1 MDNQVLKAIA
11 DRRSIRSY
19 KEEKVSR
26 EQIDILLKAAVEA
39 PSARNAQ
46 PWHFTVVQN
55 EALLKEIYDEV
66 KANMKED
73 IANIFHGAK
82 TVIFLSCDPDSR
94 WGRLDFGIAVQNI
107 ALAAHA
113 IGLGTVILGRPEP
126 AFTGQRGAEFDKKL
140 KFPEGHKFAVSIAV
154 GHPAG
159 TKDAHPVEADRIS
172 FVD

>member
-1 MDNQVLKAIA
+1 MDNQVLKAIS

-19 KEEKVSR
+19 KDEKVSR
-26 EQIDILLKAAVEA
+26 DQIDILLKAAVEA

-66 KANMKED
+66 KASMKED

-94 WGRLDFGIAVQNI
+94 WGRLDCGIAVQNI

-126 AFTGQRGAEFDKKL
+126 AFTGPRGAEFDKKL
-140 KFPEGHKFAVSIAV
+140 KFPENHKFAVSIAV
-154 GHPAG
+154 GIPAG